1 MNVSDIGN
9 SRQIITVDSNES
21 SCTVKLYEKNDHS
34 WNCLLETNGC
44 VGRNGVSVE
53 SREGDYCTPKGLYPL
68 GFAFGTEYLQ
78 NLNIE
83 YRIIKN
89 NCYWIDDPESTL
101 YNQWVESGNVSW
113 KSAEHLI
120 DYPAAYKYAV
130 VINYN
135 MSPIIPGKGS
145 AIFLHCMTGSY
156 TAGCVAIPESD
167 MFNIMKRL
175 DSSKNPII
183 IIE

>member
-1 MNVSDIGN
+1 M
-9 SRQIITVDSNES
+9 IIVDSKGNC
-21 SCTVKLYEKNDHS
+21 CTLCFYEKKNNKWS
-34 WNCLLETNGC
+34 CLLESNGV
-44 VGRNGVSVE
+44 VGKNGVSGK
-53 SREGDYCTPKGLYPL
+53 SCEGDYCTPKGIYNL

-120 DYPAAYKYAV
+120 DYPSAYKYAV

-135 MSPIIPGKGS
+135 MSPIISGKGS

-156 TAGCVAIPESD
+156 TAGCVAIPEGD
-167 MFNIMKRL
+167 MFNIIKRL